1 MNLDTGKPDAGFW
14 EDDMKEV
21 YVVESLRTP
30 LGSFGGALADVDA
43 PHLAATVIKG
53 LLERSGVSA
62 DAIDEVIV
70 GQVLAGGTGQAP
82 ARQAMRYAG
91 LPDSVAAM
99 TINKVC
105 GSGLK
110 SIMLAAGSIR
120 LGDAELVI
128 AGGMESMSQ
137 APYLLKKARN
147 GYRMGNGEIVDLL
160 ILDGLQD
167 PYSGNHMGVIAEAT
181 TEKHAITREEQDAF
195 AAGSY
200 RKAQAAVN
208 EGVFRDEIVP
218 VIVKGRQGE
227 VTVSSDEEP
236 FKVDFA
242 KLSGL
247 RGAFK
252 KDGTVTAGN
261 SSTISDGAA
270 LTLLAGAEAVKM
282 YGLKPKAR
290 LVSYA
295 SHSQHPDQF
304 TEAPVGAIEK
314 ALAKA
319 GLKAADIDLFEINE
333 AFAAVT
339 LLAIKTLGLD
349 PGKVNVNGGAV
360 AIGHPLGASGARIT
374 ATLVSELHR
383 RKARYGL
390 ATLCIGGG
398 ESVAVIFERI

>member
-1 MNLDTGKPDAGFW
+1 
-14 EDDMKEV
+14 MKEV

-30 LGSFGGALADVDA
+30 LGSFGGSLADVEA
-43 PHLAATVIKG
+43 PRLAATVIKG
-53 LLERSGVSA
+53 LLERSGLSG
-62 DAIDEVIV
+62 DSIDEVIV
-70 GQVLAGGTGQAP
+70 GQVLAGGCGQAP

-91 LPDSVAAM
+91 LPDSVAAL

-110 SIMLAAGSIR
+110 TIMLGAGSIR
-120 LGDAELVI
+120 LGDSQLVI
-128 AGGMESMSQ
+128 AGGMENMSL
-137 APYLLKKARN
+137 APYLLGKGRY
-147 GYRMGNGEIVDLL
+147 GYRMGNGELVDLL
-160 ILDGLQD
+160 IMDGLQD
-167 PYSGNHMGVIAEAT
+167 PYSRNHMGVIAEAT
-181 TEKHAITREEQDAF
+181 TEKHGITREEQDTFSIA
-195 AAGSY
+195 SY
-200 RKAQAAVN
+200 TKAQAAVK
-208 EGVFRDEIVP
+208 EGTFKDEIVP
-218 VIVKGRQGE
+218 VVIKGRKGD
-227 VTVSSDEEP
+227 VTFSEDEEP
-236 FKVDFA
+236 FKVDFS
-242 KLSGL
+242 KLTAL

-270 LTLLAGAEAVKM
+270 LTLLAGPEAVKQ

-290 LVSYA
+290 LVAYA
-295 SHSQHPDQF
+295 SNSQHPDQF

-319 GLKAADIDLFEINE
+319 GLKASDIDLFEINE

-349 PGKVNVNGGAV
+349 PAKVNVNGGAV

-374 ATLVSELHR
+374 ATLISELQR
-383 RKARYGL
+383 RQARYGL

-398 ESVAVIFERI
+398 ESVAVIFERV